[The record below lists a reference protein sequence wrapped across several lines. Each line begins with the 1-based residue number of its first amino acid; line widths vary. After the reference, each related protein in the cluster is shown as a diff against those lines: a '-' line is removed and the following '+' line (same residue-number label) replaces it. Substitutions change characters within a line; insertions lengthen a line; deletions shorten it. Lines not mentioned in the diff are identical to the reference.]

1 MRYTDLHGWVWPSI
15 GGRSGVAGGVGGVGA
30 PPRRLEFK
38 CLTFTTATQSAAFNG
53 KTKFIRAYGDA
64 AFNILFG
71 ASPTAT
77 ATSPRY
83 AASTEYFF
91 AVEPGDK
98 LSVYDGTS

>member
-1 MRYTDLHGWVWPSI
+1 MASLYISEFDRLARDQNDNILPVVP
-15 GGRSGVAGGVGGVGA
+15 GRTMTTQKV
-30 PPRRLEFK
+30 
-38 CLTFTTATQSAAFNG
+38 TFTTATQSAAFNG